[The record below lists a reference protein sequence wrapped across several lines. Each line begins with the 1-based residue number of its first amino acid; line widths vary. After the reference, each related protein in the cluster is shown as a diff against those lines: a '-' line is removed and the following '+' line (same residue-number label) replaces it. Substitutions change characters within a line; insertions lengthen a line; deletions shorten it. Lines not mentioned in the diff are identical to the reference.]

1 MDQEFLKLDWQ
12 NLKQLA
18 RKVGVSWAEAMLQ
31 DFQEPVR
38 SGTRKGDLIGI
49 FRKKRK
55 ASLLMILHPYGL
67 KLNEIAGLVGTTGG
81 TVRFWRCQEDFQ
93 KAEDEAYTEFGQ
105 HLKNTF
111 ERVIEGESASTVR
124 PYLTIQGI
132 PPLEKR
138 PVDLVRLIPFFNSH
152 IVFFIEELIR
162 SKFYSG
168 KREYTVLAV
177 GFLEMVYSHLGTVAD
192 SQKVK
197 AFRTW
202 MRDPNV
208 HSFAKIAITELIDI
222 LADPDCWEKYSEDAI
237 KIFAETLKSN
247 VFNFLRLL

>member
-1 MDQEFLKLDWQ
+1 
-12 NLKQLA
+12 
-18 RKVGVSWAEAMLQ
+18 
-31 DFQEPVR
+31 
-38 SGTRKGDLIGI
+38 
-49 FRKKRK
+49 
-55 ASLLMILHPYGL
+55 
-67 KLNEIAGLVGTTGG
+67 
-81 TVRFWRCQEDFQ
+81 
-93 KAEDEAYTEFGQ
+93 
-105 HLKNTF
+105 
-111 ERVIEGESASTVR
+111 
-124 PYLTIQGI
+124 
-132 PPLEKR
+132 
-138 PVDLVRLIPFFNSH
+138 
-152 IVFFIEELIR
+152 
-162 SKFYSG
+162 
-168 KREYTVLAV
+168 VLAV